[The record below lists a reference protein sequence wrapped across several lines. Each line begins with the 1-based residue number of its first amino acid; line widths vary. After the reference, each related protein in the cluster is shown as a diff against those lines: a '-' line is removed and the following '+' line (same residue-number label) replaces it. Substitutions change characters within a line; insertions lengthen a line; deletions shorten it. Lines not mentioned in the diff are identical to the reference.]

1 MKKNPA
7 TVRPIKRPTKTLGWE
22 IRARFFGRFEGA
34 GGVVGHRSE
43 DVWRRSVPKFVRGID
58 GFVFVESVDRSVE

>member
-1 MKKNPA
+1 MPLILPPA
-7 TVRPIKRPTKTLGWE
+7 G
-22 IRARFFGRFEGA
+22 RFFGRFEGVR
-34 GGVVGHRSE
+34 GVVGYRSE